1 MRSTYIERIQKLSE
15 KLSDPALAERARKI
29 NSNTFSRNRKMPLK
43 DILLCCLSK
52 KGLTTTLELRNYF
65 IQKDVPSMKM
75 SKQGYLQQRKRLNP
89 EVFSYL
95 NDEYMADF
103 YHSSEP
109 RLWNGFLLLA
119 IDGSKAEVPNSPEN
133 RERFGKSNN
142 QHSELGQVRAL
153 VSGMY
158 DILNHFYLDIEISHI
173 STSETELAKK
183 NLHHLTHI
191 DIKQPVLA
199 IFDRGY
205 PSMEF
210 IDFLETEKIN
220 YLFRISSNDYKFER
234 RNMKSTDET
243 VILRH
248 TYQRLE
254 KIRKKHPE
262 RLERM
267 KEKGYTN
274 TRIMTSM
281 LPSGNEL
288 ALMTNL
294 PFEFSQK
301 QLKDLYYQRW
311 EIEKKYHTLKN
322 KMKFESV
329 TGKSTIYVDQD
340 FRAQVLVYNILQDI
354 RKEADE
360 EVSVRGRKKG
370 SKYPMHTNENIA
382 IGLFKEQMIKLILEK
397 NAVRRGQ
404 LLFKLQTEM
413 EEYILPQR
421 NLPGKERKKNLSNKY
436 KNNQKNSFKK
446 SPYNSIG
453 ESMDFF

>member
-1 MRSTYIERIQKLSE
+1 
-15 KLSDPALAERARKI
+15 
-29 NSNTFSRNRKMPLK
+29 
-43 DILLCCLSK
+43 
-52 KGLTTTLELRNYF
+52 
-65 IQKDVPSMKM
+65 
-75 SKQGYLQQRKRLNP
+75 
-89 EVFSYL
+89 
-95 NDEYMADF
+95 
-103 YHSSEP
+103 
-109 RLWNGFLLLA
+109 
-119 IDGSKAEVPNSPEN
+119 
-133 RERFGKSNN
+133 
-142 QHSELGQVRAL
+142 
-153 VSGMY
+153 
-158 DILNHFYLDIEISHI
+158 
-173 STSETELAKK
+173 
-183 NLHHLTHI
+183 
-191 DIKQPVLA
+191 
-199 IFDRGY
+199 
-205 PSMEF
+205 
-210 IDFLETEKIN
+210 
-220 YLFRISSNDYKFER
+220 
-234 RNMKSTDET
+234 MKSTDET

-288 ALMTNL
+288 TLMTNL

-301 QLKDLYYQRW
+301 QLEDLYYQRW

-436 KNNQKNSFKK
+436 KNNQKSSF
-446 SPYNSIG
+446 
-453 ESMDFF
+453 

>member
-288 ALMTNL
+288 TLMTNL

-301 QLKDLYYQRW
+301 QLEDLYYQRW

-340 FRAQVLVYNILQDI
+340 FRAQVLVYNILHDI

-436 KNNQKNSFKK
+436 KNNQKNSF
-446 SPYNSIG
+446 
-453 ESMDFF
+453 